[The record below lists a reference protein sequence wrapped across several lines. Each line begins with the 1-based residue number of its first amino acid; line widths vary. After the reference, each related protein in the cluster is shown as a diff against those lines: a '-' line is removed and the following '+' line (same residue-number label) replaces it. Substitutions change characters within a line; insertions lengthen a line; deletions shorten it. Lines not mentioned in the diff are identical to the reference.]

1 MDSENEI
8 GRKLA
13 LAHSAFL
20 SFRHSSLAGR
30 SEKLTKAAEILE
42 AECPRFAEIM
52 TAEMGKTL
60 ESAKA
65 EANKCASVC
74 RYYAEH
80 GPEFLAD
87 QAYPVGAGR
96 CTVKF
101 QPLGTVLAVM
111 PWNYPFWQVF
121 RFAAPALMA
130 GNTGLLKHASN
141 VPRCSDAIAEIFLR
155 AGFAPGVFQS
165 LHIEASKVAGI
176 IADDRIA
183 AVTLT
188 GSEPAGSAVAG
199 AAGKAIKKAV
209 LELGGSDPLIIMPS
223 ASFEKA
229 VTAAVQAR
237 MINCGQSCIAAKRI
251 LIADSVYERY
261 EEAIIAAVKKLRV
274 GDPLDPDN
282 DMGPL
287 ATENFAAQLDQQVQR
302 AVAAG
307 GRVLVGGNRSPI
319 GPAYYEPTVLVDVP
333 SNSEIAREEF
343 FGPVAMLFR
352 VKSIDEAIQ
361 LANDTRFGL
370 GASVF
375 TNDAS
380 EQKRFSEEIEA
391 GQVFVNATTFSHPAM
406 PFGGIKR
413 SGIGRELAVWGIRE
427 FVNIKTVYCG

>member
-1 MDSENEI
+1 MNKVIEI
-8 GRKLA
+8 EDKLA
-13 LAHSAFL
+13 QAYAAFRV
-20 SFRHSSLAGR
+20 FRHSSLASR
-30 SEKLTKAAEILE
+30 SEKLTRAAEILE
-42 AECPRFAEIM
+42 AESSRFAEIM

-65 EANKCASVC
+65 EAQKCALVC

-80 GPEFLAD
+80 GAEFIAD
-87 QAYPVGAGR
+87 QEYRVGTGQ
-96 CTVKF
+96 CIVKF
-101 QPLGTVLAVM
+101 QPLGVVLAVM

-155 AGFAPGVFQS
+155 AGFAPGVFES
-165 LHIEASKVAGI
+165 IHINSSKVAAL

-188 GSEPAGSAVAG
+188 GSEPAGSAVAS

-209 LELGGSDPLIIMPS
+209 LELGGSDPLVIMPS
-223 ASFEKA
+223 ASFDRA
-229 VTAAVQAR
+229 VAAAVQAR
-237 MINCGQSCIAAKRI
+237 MMNCGQSCIAAKRI
-251 LIADSVYERY
+251 LIADSIYERC
-261 EEAIIAAVKKLRV
+261 EEAIVAAVKKLRV
-274 GDPLDPDN
+274 GDPLDPKTDI
-282 DMGPL
+282 GPL
-287 ATENFAAQLDQQVQR
+287 ASEEFAAQLDQQVQR

-307 GRVLVGGNRSPI
+307 GRLLTGGHIGSVGR
-319 GPAYYEPTVLVDVP
+319 AYYKPTILADVP
-333 SNSEIAREEF
+333 RNSEIAREEF

-352 VKSIDEAIQ
+352 VKDVEDAIQ
-361 LANDTRFGL
+361 LANDTPFGL
-370 GASVF
+370 GASVW

-391 GQVFVNATTFSHPAM
+391 GQVFMNATTFSHPAM

-413 SGIGRELAVWGIRE
+413 SGIGRELGGWGIRE
-427 FVNIKTVYCG
+427 FMNIKTVYCG